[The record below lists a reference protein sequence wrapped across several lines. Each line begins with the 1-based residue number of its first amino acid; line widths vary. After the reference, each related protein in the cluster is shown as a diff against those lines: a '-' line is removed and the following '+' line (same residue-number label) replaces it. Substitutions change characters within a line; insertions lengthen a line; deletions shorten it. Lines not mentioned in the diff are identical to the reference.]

1 MRHATLE
8 WDFEYLASKTM
19 EEKTGNEIT
28 ADNAEVSIFPDR
40 WIPDMRNR
48 HVTKQVQ

>member
-1 MRHATLE
+1 ME

-28 ADNAEVSIFPDR
+28 ADDAEVSILIFPDR
-40 WIPDMRNR
+40 WTLDMRNG
-48 HVTKQVQ
+48 HATKQVQ